1 MPGWVIFLIVIA
13 IIGVGMFA
21 LYKFGDKQQKKQQ
34 EQTGLPPPRPP
45 TADHLQ
51 SRAKRKGSRAEPAS
65 QARRQPR

>member
-34 EQTGLPPPRPP
+34 EQ
-45 TADHLQ
+45 
-51 SRAKRKGSRAEPAS
+51 
-65 QARRQPR
+65 RQQM